1 MASAKSDFSNL
12 LDFQEGMNKYED
24 MNDSMVF
31 EYTIKRT
38 ATRKFSFKMK
48 KQHVDK
54 AVHYE
59 NKDLIWRGTDLA
71 YQMNR

>member
-12 LDFQEGMNKYED
+12 LDIQESMNKYIYK
-24 MNDSMVF
+24 NDSMVF
-31 EYTIKRT
+31 EYTIKKT

-48 KQHVDK
+48 KQNVDK
-54 AVHYE
+54 AVRYE